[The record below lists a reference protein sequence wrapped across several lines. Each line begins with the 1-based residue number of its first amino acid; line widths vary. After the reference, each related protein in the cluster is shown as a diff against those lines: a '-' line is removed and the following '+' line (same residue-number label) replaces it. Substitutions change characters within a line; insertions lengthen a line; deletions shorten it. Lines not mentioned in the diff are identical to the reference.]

1 VRGVADVLP
10 GERPSCELS
19 RVERPGA
26 SKAARASDWN
36 ERCTPELSNR
46 ETSNRKEPRMNWI
59 EIEGKWV
66 ELKGQ
71 ARTRWAK
78 LTDDDLKFVEGH
90 FDKLVGKVVERY
102 GIAKEQARA
111 EVNVW
116 ADRLGGRIDPSS
128 RSADRRV
135 ENTTEA
141 SKTSG
146 PR

>member
-1 VRGVADVLP
+1 
-10 GERPSCELS
+10 
-19 RVERPGA
+19 
-26 SKAARASDWN
+26 
-36 ERCTPELSNR
+36 
-46 ETSNRKEPRMNWI
+46 MNWT

-66 ELKGQ
+66 DMKGQ
-71 ARTRWAK
+71 ARSRWAK

-116 ADRLGGRIDPSS
+116 ADRVGARIDQSS
-128 RSADRRV
+128 RAAEKKV
-135 ENTTEA
+135 ESTNEA
-141 SKTSG
+141 TKGAG